1 MLYNRLG
8 DTGLVVSRLAFGTM
22 TFGTVEG
29 AYASIFKVGQ
39 DLANELVARSL
50 ELGVNFFNTADVYA
64 NGDSETMLGRALGA
78 RRQDAVIATKVG
90 MRTGEPLLRSGL
102 SRRYVLNAAE
112 DSLRRLGTD
121 YIDVYLAHRP
131 DPPTPLEETV
141 DAFDLLVR
149 QGKVRYVGFSNWP
162 AWQAAKAIGLQK
174 TRGAAP
180 FCAAEMYYSLVG
192 RDLEHE
198 IVPFARDAG
207 IGIMVW
213 SPLAGGFLSGKYTRE
228 DPTGGGG
235 RLTGFDFI
243 PFDRERGYDLVEVL
257 RQIAA
262 DKQGVTPA
270 QVALA
275 WLLHQPQ
282 VASVLVG
289 ASSAAQ
295 LDDNLAAADVSL
307 SAAATGA
314 PGSIDRAR
322 CDVSRLVQSHDL
334 RQDDGGGVGKECV
347 LTAGSGTNGQAGTSK
362 LVS

>member
-8 DTGLVVSRLAFGTM
+8 DTGLVVSRLAFGAM
-22 TFGTVEG
+22 TFGTAEG

-39 DLANELVARSL
+39 ELANDLVARAL
-50 ELGVNFFNTADVYA
+50 DRGVNFFNTADAYA
-64 NGDSETMLGRALGA
+64 NGASEAMLGRALGA

-131 DPPTPLEETV
+131 DPHTPLEETV

-162 AWQAAKAIGLQK
+162 AWQAATAIGLQK
-174 TRGAAP
+174 TKGAAP

-192 RDLEHE
+192 RDVEHE

-207 IGIMVW
+207 IGIMAW
-213 SPLAGGFLSGKYTRE
+213 SPLAGGFLSGKYTRQ

-235 RLTGFDFI
+235 RLTGFDFL

-262 DKQGVTPA
+262 GKQGATPA

-275 WLLHQPQ
+275 WLLHQPH

-289 ASSAAQ
+289 ASRADQ
-295 LDDNLAAADVSL
+295 LDDNLAAADLSL
-307 SAAATGA
+307 STAELEQLDRLTAPAATY
-314 PGSIDRAR
+314 PGWFNRTIFDKTAAEA
-322 CDVSRLVQSHDL
+322 LAH
-334 RQDDGGGVGKECV
+334 GVPRP
-347 LTAGSGTNGQAGTSK
+347 
-362 LVS
+362 

>member
-8 DTGLVVSRLAFGTM
+8 DTGLIVSRLAFGAM
-22 TFGTVEG
+22 TFGKAEG
-29 AYASIFKVGQ
+29 AFAAIFKVGQ

-50 ELGVNFFNTADVYA
+50 DRGVNFFNTADAYA
-64 NGDSETMLGRALGA
+64 NGDSEVMLGRALGA

-102 SRRYVLNAAE
+102 SRRHLLNAAE

-121 YIDVYLAHRP
+121 YIDVYLVHRP
-131 DPPTPLEETV
+131 DPHTPIEETV
-141 DAFDLLVR
+141 DALDLLVR

-174 TRGAAP
+174 ARGAEP
-180 FCAAEMYYSLVG
+180 FRAAEMYYSLVG

-207 IGIMVW
+207 VGIMVW

-243 PFDRERGYDLVEVL
+243 PFDRERGHEVVEAL
-257 RQIAA
+257 RAMA
-262 DKQGVTPA
+262 TDKGSTPA
-270 QVALA
+270 QLALA
-275 WLLHQPQ
+275 WLLNQPQ
-282 VASVLVG
+282 VASVLIG
-289 ASSAAQ
+289 ASNIEQ
-295 LDDNLAAADVSL
+295 LDDNLAAADVAL
-307 SAAATGA
+307 NGEQLDRLERMTAPAATYPGWFNRTIFDKSAAEALA
-314 PGSIDRAR
+314 PRR
-322 CDVSRLVQSHDL
+322 PRL
-334 RQDDGGGVGKECV
+334 E
-347 LTAGSGTNGQAGTSK
+347 
-362 LVS
+362 

>member
-1 MLYNRLG
+1 MTTMLYNCLG
-8 DTGLVVSRLAFGTM
+8 DTGLVVSRLAFGAM
-22 TFGTVEG
+22 TFGTAEG

-39 DLANELVARSL
+39 DLANELVACSL
-50 ELGVNFFNTADVYA
+50 DRGVNFFNTADAYA

-131 DPPTPLEETV
+131 DPHTPLEETV

-174 TRGAAP
+174 TSGAAP

-198 IVPFARDAG
+198 ILPFARDAG
-207 IGIMVW
+207 VGIMVW
-213 SPLAGGFLSGKYTRE
+213 SPLAGGFLSGKYTRA

-243 PFDRERGYDLVEVL
+243 RSIV
-257 RQIAA
+257 
-262 DKQGVTPA
+262 
-270 QVALA
+270 
-275 WLLHQPQ
+275 
-282 VASVLVG
+282 
-289 ASSAAQ
+289 
-295 LDDNLAAADVSL
+295 N
-307 SAAATGA
+307 AATISSKCCARSRATSRVSHRPRSRWRGCCTSRRWPRCSWA
-314 PGSIDRAR
+314 PAAR
-322 CDVSRLVQSHDL
+322 RNSTTTSRLRRCRFPPRTWSSWMD
-334 RQDDGGGVGKECV
+334 
-347 LTAGSGTNGQAGTSK
+347 
-362 LVS
+362 

>member
-22 TFGTVEG
+22 TFGTAEG

-50 ELGVNFFNTADVYA
+50 ERGVNFFNTADVYA

-307 SAAATGA
+307 SAAQLEQL
-314 PGSIDRAR
+314 DR
-322 CDVSRLVQSHDL
+322 
-334 RQDDGGGVGKECV
+334 
-347 LTAGSGTNGQAGTSK
+347 LTAPAATYPGWFNRTIFDKTTVEALGRS
-362 LVS
+362 VS

>member
-8 DTGLVVSRLAFGTM
+8 DTGLIVSRLAFGAM
-22 TFGTVEG
+22 TFGKAEG
-29 AYASIFKVGQ
+29 AYAAIFKVGQ
-39 DLANELVARSL
+39 ELANELVARSL
-50 ELGVNFFNTADVYA
+50 DRGVNFFNTADAYA

-78 RRQDAVIATKVG
+78 RRRDAVIATKVG
-90 MRTGEPLLRSGL
+90 MRTGEALLCSGL

-131 DPPTPLEETV
+131 DPHTPIEETI

-162 AWQAAKAIGLQK
+162 AWQAAKAIGLQQA
-174 TRGAAP
+174 RGAEP
-180 FCAAEMYYSLVG
+180 FRAAEMYYSLVG
-192 RDLEHE
+192 RDLERE
-198 IVPFARDAG
+198 IVPFAKDAG

-243 PFDRERGYDLVEVL
+243 PFDRERGYELVDTL
-257 RQIAA
+257 RTMATEKGA
-262 DKQGVTPA
+262 TPA
-270 QVALA
+270 QLALA
-275 WLLHQPQ
+275 WLLHQSQ

-289 ASSAAQ
+289 ASNVAQ
-295 LDDNLAAADVSL
+295 LDDNLKAVDVSL
-307 SAAATGA
+307 SAAELEQL
-314 PGSIDRAR
+314 DR
-322 CDVSRLVQSHDL
+322 
-334 RQDDGGGVGKECV
+334 
-347 LTAGSGTNGQAGTSK
+347 LTAPAATYPGWFNRTIFDKAAAEALAPRQPERE
-362 LVS
+362 

>member
-8 DTGLVVSRLAFGTM
+8 DTGVVVSRLAFGAM
-22 TFGTVEG
+22 TFGTTEG

-39 DLANELVARSL
+39 ELANDLVARSL
-50 ELGVNFFNTADVYA
+50 DRGVNFFNTADAYA

-131 DPPTPLEETV
+131 DPQTPLEETV

-174 TRGAAP
+174 ARGAAA
-180 FCAAEMYYSLVG
+180 FCAAEMYYSLLG

-207 IGIMVW
+207 VGIMVW

-243 PFDRERGYDLVEVL
+243 PFDRERGYDLVGAL

-262 DKQGVTPA
+262 DKPGVTPA

-275 WLLHQPQ
+275 WLLRQPQ

-295 LDDNLAAADVSL
+295 LDDNLAASELSL
-307 SAAATGA
+307 SAAELELL
-314 PGSIDRAR
+314 
-322 CDVSRLVQSHDL
+322 SRL
-334 RQDDGGGVGKECV
+334 
-347 LTAGSGTNGQAGTSK
+347 TAPAATYPGWFNRTIFDKPMAEALGRS
-362 LVS
+362 VP

>member
-8 DTGLVVSRLAFGTM
+8 DTGLVVSRLAFGAM
-22 TFGTVEG
+22 TFGKAEG

-39 DLANELVARSL
+39 ELANELVARSL
-50 ELGVNFFNTADVYA
+50 DRGVNFFNTADAYA
-64 NGDSETMLGRALGA
+64 NGDSETMLGRALGT

-131 DPPTPLEETV
+131 DPHTPLEETV
-141 DAFDLLVR
+141 DAFDVLVR

-207 IGIMVW
+207 VGIMVW

-235 RLTGFDFI
+235 RLAGFDFI
-243 PFDRERGYDLVEVL
+243 PFDRERGHDLVDVL
-257 RQIAA
+257 RQIAS
-262 DKQGVTPA
+262 DRQEVTPA

-275 WLLHQPQ
+275 WLLHQPH
-282 VASVLVG
+282 VAAVLVG

-295 LDDNLAAADVSL
+295 LDDNLAAAAVSL
-307 SAAATGA
+307 SAEELGQL
-314 PGSIDRAR
+314 DR
-322 CDVSRLVQSHDL
+322 
-334 RQDDGGGVGKECV
+334 
-347 LTAGSGTNGQAGTSK
+347 LTAPAAAYPGWFNRTIFDKTAAEALARS
-362 LVS
+362 VP

>member
-8 DTGLVVSRLAFGTM
+8 DTGLIVSRLAFGAM
-22 TFGTVEG
+22 TFGKAEG
-29 AYASIFKVGQ
+29 AFAAIFKVGQ

-50 ELGVNFFNTADVYA
+50 DRGVNFFNTADAYA
-64 NGDSETMLGRALGA
+64 NGDSEVMLGRALGA

-102 SRRYVLNAAE
+102 SRRHLLNAAE

-121 YIDVYLAHRP
+121 YIDVYLVHRP
-131 DPPTPLEETV
+131 DPHTPIEETV
-141 DAFDLLVR
+141 DALDLLVR

-174 TRGAAP
+174 ARGAEP
-180 FCAAEMYYSLVG
+180 FRAAEMYYSLVG

-207 IGIMVW
+207 VGIMVW

-243 PFDRERGYDLVEVL
+243 PFDRERGHEVVDTL
-257 RQIAA
+257 RVMATE
-262 DKQGVTPA
+262 QGNTPA
-270 QVALA
+270 QLALA

-289 ASSAAQ
+289 ASNIEQ
-295 LDDNLAAADVSL
+295 LDDNLAAADVAL
-307 SAAATGA
+307 NGEQLDRLDRMTAPAATYPGWFNRTIFDKVAAEALA
-314 PGSIDRAR
+314 PRQP
-322 CDVSRLVQSHDL
+322 RL
-334 RQDDGGGVGKECV
+334 E
-347 LTAGSGTNGQAGTSK
+347 
-362 LVS
+362 